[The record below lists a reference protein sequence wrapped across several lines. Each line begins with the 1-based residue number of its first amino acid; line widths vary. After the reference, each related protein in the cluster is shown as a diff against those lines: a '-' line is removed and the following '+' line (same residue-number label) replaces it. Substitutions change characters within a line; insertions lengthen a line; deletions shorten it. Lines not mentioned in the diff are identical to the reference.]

1 MMKQITK
8 IDVQPMLDEIDNSLW
23 EPIGGPEGA
32 RTHGKAWIGT
42 EVQTF
47 IRHVEHSGT
56 QANDLQY
63 SPCEYETPLDDL
75 CLPGFRPTNALFLY
89 PEAMKTLVWFATT
102 YGGKYARVQC
112 FRTPPGVGV
121 KVHVDAQPDKFGPN
135 PYYNRLY
142 GDRDPANKTLFYY
155 KKDRVHVIIDGS
167 FELTVDYEEEDR
179 LYEHPITSS
188 HFVSPVTKVWSK
200 GEVWWFN
207 NKKPHKSYNH
217 GNIPKI
223 NLVIDIEG
231 ATIPN
236 VKTDA

>member
-47 IRHVEHSGT
+47 IRHVEYSGT

-75 CLPGFRPTNALFLY
+75 CLPEFRVTNALFLY

-102 YGGKYARVQC
+102 YGGKYARALYY
-112 FRTPPGVGV
+112 RTPPDFRVGL
-121 KVHVDAQPDKFGPN
+121 HLDCLLYTSPSPRDAHESRMP
-135 PYYNRLY
+135 
-142 GDRDPANKTLFYY
+142 
-155 KKDRVHVIIDGS
+155 
-167 FELTVDYEEEDR
+167 
-179 LYEHPITSS
+179 SS
-188 HFVSPVTKVWSK
+188 
-200 GEVWWFN
+200 
-207 NKKPHKSYNH
+207 
-217 GNIPKI
+217 
-223 NLVIDIEG
+223 
-231 ATIPN
+231 A
-236 VKTDA
+236 

>member
-1 MMKQITK
+1 
-8 IDVQPMLDEIDNSLW
+8 MLDEIDNSLW
-23 EPIGGPEGA
+23 EPTGDRVG
-32 RTHGKAWIGT
+32 HGRQWKGT
-42 EVQTF
+42 EVQTL
-47 IRHVEHSGT
+47 IRHTTEHYEGGDL
-56 QANDLQY
+56 NLQY
-63 SPCEYETPLDDL
+63 SSCEYETPLDDL

-142 GDRDPANKTLFYY
+142 GDRNPANKTLFYY

-167 FELTVDYEEEDR
+167 FEYTVDYEEKDR
-179 LYEHPITSS
+179 IYEYPVTS
-188 HFVSPVTKVWSK
+188 FISPVTKVWSK

-207 NKKPHKSYNH
+207 NKRPHTSHNH

-223 NLVIDIEG
+223 NLVFDIEC
-231 ATIPN
+231 ATI
-236 VKTDA
+236 